1 MSSENEAEDATEK
14 WIFYGLAAVVV
25 VVVVGVGIR
34 KVRHDRAARGGKAHP
49 ASVAK
54 GVVPM
59 ASVAEPKVAP
69 PADLSLEIWIR
80 DPDAVAAKV
89 LTRIAP
95 GATFSQ
101 MLKNGMPPNA
111 QKDVDELDFSKPLG
125 WTVLGADEKGQTR
138 FALAASVKDAASA
151 IKVVEAYAV
160 REGATRDH
168 SDALKVDTF
177 RGAKTGRYLAMY
189 GKQVLLAS
197 DKPAL
202 EASAA
207 RLAAGLPLAIA
218 QGHDLVARAPRTWVS
233 GPFVHWVEK
242 TWVDWV
248 SPQLGGATSGPA
260 KALFDEIATGAKAT
274 WPGAEDLEFVVD
286 VGDKEASATATLHAT
301 VGSAFS
307 NFLSAYPTRSPDALL
322 DAPRD
327 ALGAISFRFPNA
339 WLETVRRFMVTP
351 PPGVQIPEELR
362 KQTEVVFTQLGNVL
376 EGEVLMCSVADPPAG
391 GGLLRFKVKNDET
404 AKKAA
409 KDLLQFLVG
418 AGGGPGAPPPPP
430 VSPITVEGGV
440 GEAMEMTPAP
450 QPGAPPMPP
459 MGIAWLVRN
468 GYLYIARGVT
478 PKMRVVR
485 FVSEKPEDH
494 LVSDGDMKA
503 RVGKLP
509 AKTALSFL
517 MAPLRADTPLP
528 GLLGSPPLAQAITV
542 SFEPTAQGLT
552 AHADLDLDLT
562 VKMVLPMLL
571 QPAPPPGAMPPDGA
585 AGMGSGAPPPQQAP
599 QPPGGMM
606 GMPGMMGVPTPPK
619 QPPTTMKSP
628 PPGGP
633 APIPPAPSG
642 YVLPLPKHQS
652 QN

>member
-1 MSSENEAEDATEK
+1 MSSETSAEDATEK
-14 WIFYGLAAVVV
+14 RIFYGLAVVIVVV
-25 VVVVGVGIR
+25 LVAVGIR
-34 KVRHDRAARGGKAHP
+34 KIRHHRASRSGKPHT

-54 GVVPM
+54 GVVPV
-59 ASVAEPKVAP
+59 ASVAEPKVAA

-80 DPDAVAAKV
+80 DPDTVAAKV
-89 LTRIAP
+89 LSRVAP

-101 MLKNGMPPNA
+101 MLKNGMPPAA

-125 WTVLGADEKGQTR
+125 WTVLGADDKGQTR

-151 IKVVEAYAV
+151 QKVVEAYAV

-168 SDALKVDTF
+168 SDSLKIDTF

-218 QGHDLVARAPRTWVS
+218 QTHDLVARAPRTWVS

-274 WPGAEDLEFVVD
+274 WPGAEDLELVVD

-301 VGSAFS
+301 AGSAFS
-307 NFLSAYPTRSPDALL
+307 NFLTAYPTRTPDALL

-327 ALGAISFRFPNA
+327 ALGAVAFRFPDA
-339 WLETVRRFMVTP
+339 WLETARRFMVTP

-362 KQTEVVFTQLGNVL
+362 KQTETVFTQLGNAL

-391 GGLLRFKVKNDET
+391 GGLLRFKVKNEES

-409 KDLLQFLVG
+409 KDLLQFMVG
-418 AGGGPGAPPPPP
+418 GGGGPGMPPPPP
-430 VSPITVEGGV
+430 VSPITIPGGV
-440 GEAMEMTPAP
+440 GEAMEMTPAA

-459 MGIAWLVRN
+459 MGIAWLVKG
-468 GYLYIARGVT
+468 GYLYVARGVM

-485 FVSEKPEDH
+485 FVSEKTEDH
-494 LVSDGDMKA
+494 MGTDADMKA

-509 AKTALSFL
+509 AKSALSFI
-517 MAPLRADTPLP
+517 MAPLRADSPLP
-528 GLLGSPPLAQAITV
+528 QLLQSPPLPQAITLSV
-542 SFEPTAQGLT
+542 EPSANGLT
-552 AHADLDLDLT
+552 AHAELDLDLT

-571 QPAPPPGAMPPDGA
+571 QPPPQQGAMPPDGA
-585 AGMGSGAPPPQQAP
+585 AGMGSGAPPPQGAL
-599 QPPGGMM
+599 PPGGMM
-606 GMPGMMGVPTPPK
+606 GMPGVMPTPPK
-619 QPPTTMKSP
+619 APATTKSP
-628 PPGGP
+628 PPGPPP
-633 APIPPAPSG
+633 AIPPPPSG

-652 QN
+652 SN

>member
-1 MSSENEAEDATEK
+1 MSSEIEGGDETEK
-14 WIFYGLAAVVV
+14 QIFYGLAVVV
-25 VVVVGVGIR
+25 VVVLVGVGIR
-34 KVRHDRAARGGKAHP
+34 KVRHDRAARGHKSHAT
-49 ASVAK
+49 SVAK
-54 GVVPM
+54 GVVPV
-59 ASVAEPKVAP
+59 ASVAEPKVAA

-125 WTVLGADEKGQTR
+125 WTVLGADDKGQTR

-151 IKVVEAYAV
+151 VKVVEAYAV

-168 SDALKVDTF
+168 SDKLAIDTF

-218 QGHDLVARAPRTWVS
+218 QTHDLVARAPRTWVS
-233 GPFVHWVEK
+233 GPFVGWVEK

-260 KALFDEIATGAKAT
+260 KALFDEIATGAKST
-274 WPGAEDLEFVVD
+274 WPGAEDLEVVVD

-322 DAPRD
+322 EAPRD
-327 ALGAISFRFPNA
+327 ALGAISFKFPSA
-339 WLETVRRFMVTP
+339 WLDTARRFMVTP
-351 PPGVQIPEELR
+351 PPGVQIPEDLR
-362 KQTEVVFTQLGNVL
+362 KQTETVFTQLGNVL
-376 EGEVLMCSVADPPAG
+376 DGEVLMCSVADPPAG
-391 GGLLRFKVKNDET
+391 GGLLRFKVKNDES

-418 AGGGPGAPPPPP
+418 AGGGPGMPPPPP
-430 VSPITVEGGV
+430 VSPITVEGGGV
-440 GEAMEMTPAP
+440 GEAMEMTPAA

-459 MGIAWLVRN
+459 MGIAWLVRG

-485 FVSEKPEDH
+485 FVSEKVEDH
-494 LVSDGDMKA
+494 MGNDADMKA

-509 AKTALSFL
+509 AKTALSFI

-542 SFEPTAQGLT
+542 SLEPTAAGLT

-562 VKMVLPMLL
+562 VKLVLPMLL
-571 QPAPPPGAMPPDGA
+571 QPPPPQGAMPPDAA
-585 AGMGSGAPPPQQAP
+585 AGMGSGAPPPQPP
-599 QPPGGMM
+599 QGMPPGGMM
-606 GMPGMMGVPTPPK
+606 GMPGVMPTPPK
-619 QPPTTMKSP
+619 QPPATTKSP
-628 PPGGP
+628 PPG
-633 APIPPAPSG
+633 APPPVPPAPTG

-652 QN
+652 SN